1 MPTAPTIAAR
11 AAARADHHAADFD
24 PASAA
29 ARGLAVCHICGLVEP
44 VAGRHCSRCLTSL
57 HLRKPAALQ
66 RTWAL
71 MIGAAILY
79 LPANLLPVLDVQS
92 SIKGEQKSTIIS
104 GVIQFWQD
112 GDYPVAAIIFTASI
126 MIPILKIISLIWL
139 CLATGHGRRPE
150 ATTKLYRVTE
160 FIGRWSMVDVF
171 VVAILVGV
179 VQLGS
184 VMTIYPGEG
193 ALAFAGVVILTMVAA
208 TSFDPRLIWDA
219 AARVGSPAGQP
230 PPAAAAK

>member
-1 MPTAPTIAAR
+1 MPAAPTLAAR
-11 AAARADHHAADFD
+11 AAARADDHHDDFD
-24 PASAA
+24 PESAA
-29 ARGLAVCHICGLVEP
+29 ARGLAVCHACGQVEP
-44 VAGRHCSRCLTSL
+44 VAHRRCSRCLASL
-57 HLRKPAALQ
+57 HLRKPFALQ

-112 GDYPVAAIIFTASI
+112 RDYPVAIIIFTASI
-126 MIPILKIISLIWL
+126 MIPILKIISLVWL
-139 CLATGHGRRPE
+139 CFATDHGRRPE

-160 FIGRWSMVDVF
+160 FVGRWSMVDVF

-184 VMTIYPGEG
+184 VMSIHPGEG
-193 ALAFAGVVILTMVAA
+193 ALAFAGVVILTMLAA
-208 TSFDPRLIWDA
+208 MSFDPRLIWDA
-219 AARVGSPAGQP
+219 AARRGTAKRQP
-230 PPAAAAK
+230 PRAPVS